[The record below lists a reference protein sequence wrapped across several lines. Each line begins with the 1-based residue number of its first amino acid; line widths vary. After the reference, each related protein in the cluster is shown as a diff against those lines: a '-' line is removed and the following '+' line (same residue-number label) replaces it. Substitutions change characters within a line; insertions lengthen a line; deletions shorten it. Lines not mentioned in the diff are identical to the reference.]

1 ARLRLG
7 AGARMRPLLVAGVI
21 AAALVALP
29 PDKGFGDEG
38 DAVALT
44 LVRHFLEARDAGEYR
59 ESQRYLSEN
68 FGQHFRDTYGAA
80 YLDYMGDPD
89 VTWRQSA
96 AQSSA
101 LTPGQCT
108 VEVASMRTAAGSSGA
123 VAETYTLAETYLGWR
138 IDGWRWQAP
147 RSWRPRF

>member
-1 ARLRLG
+1 G
-7 AGARMRPLLVAGVI
+7 
-21 AAALVALP
+21 
-29 PDKGFGDEG
+29 
-38 DAVALT
+38 
-44 LVRHFLEARDAGEYR
+44 
-59 ESQRYLSEN
+59 SQRYLSEH

-108 VEVASMRTAAGSSGA
+108 VEVTSMRTAAGSSGA
-123 VAETYTLAETYLGWR
+123 VAETYTLVETYLGWR
-138 IDGWRWQAP
+138 IDGGRWQAQC
-147 RSWRPRF
+147 SWRSCCCSSARRRAPTRRRLESGARPVIAGSRTRTRRRRSRAQRATAETTRLPTRSRRTPAC